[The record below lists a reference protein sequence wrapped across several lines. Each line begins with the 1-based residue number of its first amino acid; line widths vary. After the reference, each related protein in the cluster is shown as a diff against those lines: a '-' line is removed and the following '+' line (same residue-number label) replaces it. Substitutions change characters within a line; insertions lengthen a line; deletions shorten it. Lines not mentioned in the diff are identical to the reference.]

1 MRLAKWNGNRDAHL
15 RALLGSLI
23 AMLLLVGATNRTHAQ
38 TVEPLALKQDSL
50 LIEACRNPE
59 VDPRMV
65 LGLLAQGATATIP
78 DETGKTA
85 LDYARTNRRLR
96 SSPAY
101 KKLSAQAVD
110 DSVDRVVSIIDFE
123 PTNNNWDLIFAVSLS
138 GFVIVVA
145 LLSSWK
151 R

>member
-23 AMLLLVGATNRTHAQ
+23 AMLLLVGATNRTYAQ
-38 TVEPLALKQDSL
+38 IVEQLALKQDSL

-85 LDYARTNRRLR
+85 LDYARSNRRLR